1 MTGPRVAGA
10 NGGTPIVR
18 RMSSTVTRRS
28 QSNRARRRDQHEGGR
43 SRPLRGEE
51 KARLGLLAL
60 PTFALA
66 LSITMVSTYLS
77 TVTRRYT
84 QQTVVIGAIIGGEG
98 VMALWIPLIAGAW
111 SDTLRTRIG
120 GRLPFVLAGTVPAA
134 IALALIGLL
143 HSLGLVALVAA
154 VFFAFYFVAYEPYR
168 AMYPDMLDD
177 ENVAGR
183 AQSTQA
189 LARGLGTGCALLGG
203 GLLLSVARPL
213 PFAVAAVI
221 LVAAVGAFVLLI
233 LRRGL
238 PDQAQ
243 EDAEGPAQVAR
254 RLPRLMK
261 EHPALRAYF
270 VANALWEMALA
281 GLKAF
286 VVLYLTIGL
295 HYKLPTASLMIGAV
309 ALVILI
315 GAGATGKAGDKWGR
329 IRVVKLA
336 LWGYGL
342 GFVVLIVTTSRP
354 LLAAAL
360 PFIAIGGGAV
370 MTMAYAILMPL
381 MPEEE
386 HGALTGF
393 YSLSR
398 GVGITLGPVLA
409 GILISVTG
417 SGPFKGTQGFQAMWI
432 VCAAAALTSL
442 LFLHKLQH
450 AEDDRRR
457 LEDQ

>member
-1 MTGPRVAGA
+1 MTSTATARPKSDSDQ
-10 NGGTPIVR
+10 
-18 RMSSTVTRRS
+18 SSREGEG
-28 QSNRARRRDQHEGGR
+28 RD
-43 SRPLRGEE
+43 RPLRGEE
-51 KARLGLLAL
+51 KVRLGLLAL

-66 LSITMVSTYLS
+66 LSITIVSTYLS

-84 QQTVVIGAIIGGEG
+84 QQTTVIGAIIGGEG
-98 VMALWIPLIAGAW
+98 VMALWVPLIAGAW

-120 GRLPFVLAGTVPAA
+120 GRLPFVLAGVVPAA
-134 IALALIGLL
+134 AALALIGFV
-143 HSLGLVALVAA
+143 HTLGLVALVAA

-168 AMYPDMLDD
+168 AMYPDMVD
-177 ENVAGR
+177 EDAVAGR

-189 LARGLGTGCALLGG
+189 LGRGLGTGAALLGG

-213 PFAVAAVI
+213 PFLVAA
-221 LVAAVGAFVLLI
+221 LVLGGAVGAFVVLI

-243 EDAEGPAQVAR
+243 DDAEGPVGVAR
-254 RLPRLMK
+254 RLPGLMK

-295 HYKLPTASLMIGAV
+295 HYKLPTASLMIGGV

-336 LWGYGL
+336 LWGYGV
-342 GFVVLIVTTSRP
+342 GFLVLIFTTSRP
-354 LLAAAL
+354 VLAAAV
-360 PFIAIGGGAV
+360 PFIAFGGGAV

-381 MPEEE
+381 MPEGE

-398 GVGITLGPVLA
+398 GVGITLGPILA
-409 GILISVTG
+409 GALIWFTRN
-417 SGPFKGTQGFQAMWI
+417 GPFSGTQGFQAMWI
-432 VCAAAALTSL
+432 VCAAAALTSIV
-442 LFLHKLQH
+442 FVRKLEH

-457 LEDQ
+457 LESG

>member
-1 MTGPRVAGA
+1 M
-10 NGGTPIVR
+10 
-18 RMSSTVTRRS
+18 
-28 QSNRARRRDQHEGGR
+28 
-43 SRPLRGEE
+43 
-51 KARLGLLAL
+51 RLGLLAL

-66 LSITMVSTYLS
+66 LSITIVSTYLS

-84 QQTVVIGAIIGGEG
+84 HQTTVIGAIIGGEG

-120 GRLPFVLAGTVPAA
+120 GRLPFVVAGAVPAA
-134 IALALIGLL
+134 IALGLIGFM
-143 HSLGLVALVAA
+143 HTLGLVALVAA
-154 VFFAFYFVAYEPYR
+154 VFFGFYFVAYEPYR
-168 AMYPDMLDD
+168 AMYPDLMD
-177 ENVAGR
+177 EDAVAGR

-189 LARGLGTGCALLGG
+189 VARGVGTGVALLGG
-203 GLLLSVARPL
+203 GLLLSLARPL
-213 PFAVAAVI
+213 PFALSAFVLI
-221 LVAAVGAFVLLI
+221 CAVGAFVVLI

-238 PDQAQ
+238 PKQNQ
-243 EDAEGPAQVAR
+243 EDAEGAAQVAR

-295 HYKLPTASLMIGAV
+295 HYKLTTASLMIGGV

-342 GFVVLIVTTSRP
+342 GFVVLVFTTSRP
-354 LLAAAL
+354 LLGVAL
-360 PFIAIGGGAV
+360 PFIALGGGAV

-381 MPEEE
+381 MPKEE

-398 GVGITLGPVLA
+398 GVGITLGPILA
-409 GILISVTG
+409 GALIWLTR
-417 SGPFKGTQGFQAMWI
+417 SGPFTGTQGFQAMWI
-432 VCAAAALTSL
+432 VCAGAALTSI
-442 LFLHKLQH
+442 FFVRKLQQ
-450 AEDDRRR
+450 ADEDRRE
-457 LEDQ
+457 LESG

>member
-1 MTGPRVAGA
+1 
-10 NGGTPIVR
+10 
-18 RMSSTVTRRS
+18 MSTSVK
-28 QSNRARRRDQHEGGR
+28 AREKSESRHEQGEGQT
-43 SRPLRGEE
+43 RPLRGEE
-51 KARLGLLAL
+51 KVRLGLLAL

-66 LSITMVSTYLS
+66 LSITIVSTYLS

-84 QQTVVIGAIIGGEG
+84 QQTAVIGAIIGAEG

-120 GRLPFVLAGTVPAA
+120 GRLPFVLAGTIPAA

-143 HSLGLVALVAA
+143 NSLGLVALVAA

-168 AMYPDMLDD
+168 AMYPDLVD
-177 ENVAGR
+177 ESSVAGR

-203 GLLLSVARPL
+203 GLLLSIARPL
-213 PFAVAAVI
+213 PFALAA
-221 LVAAVGAFVLLI
+221 LVLVGAVGAFVVLI

-243 EDAEGPAQVAR
+243 EDAQGPADVAR
-254 RLPRLMK
+254 RLPGLIR

-270 VANALWEMALA
+270 IANALWEMALA
-281 GLKAF
+281 ALKAF
-286 VVLYLTIGL
+286 IVLYLTIGL
-295 HYKLPTASLMIGAV
+295 RYQLSTASLMIGGV

-329 IRVVKLA
+329 IRVIKLA

-342 GFVVLIVTTSRP
+342 GFLVLVFTTSRP
-354 LLAAAL
+354 LLAAAI

-381 MPEEE
+381 MPEGE

-398 GVGITLGPVLA
+398 GVGITLGPILA

-417 SGPFKGTQGFQAMWI
+417 SGPFNGTQGFQAMWI
-432 VCAAAALTSL
+432 VCAGAALTSIW
-442 LFLHKLQH
+442 FVHKLER

-457 LEDQ
+457 LSRE